1 MEAYIFIN
9 TIDIDFLI
17 DNEQIERIDLEDV
30 QILTD
35 EHGNKVFVTTDYG
48 GYLQTLFAD
57 SFYTVAFIL
66 NKLLNEYGV
75 KVIDLETVGTFPSL
89 FQNNNSFRDFL
100 KLSAITNSDSE
111 IHAEQ
116 LKNIDW
122 GKYYN
127 NKTEKQQNYDV

>member
-1 MEAYIFIN
+1 MEAYIFTN
-9 TIDIDFLI
+9 SIDIDFLI
-17 DNEQIERIDLEDV
+17 DNEQIDRIELENV

-35 EHGNKVFVTTDYG
+35 KHGNKVFVTTDDG

-57 SFYTVAFIL
+57 NFHTVAFIL

-75 KVIDLETVGTFPSL
+75 KVIDLETIGLYPSL

-111 IHAEQ
+111 IHAEH
-116 LKNIDW
+116 LRNIDW
-122 GKYYN
+122 DEYYN
-127 NKTEKQQNYDV
+127 NNKIKMN